1 VYANLLAAA
10 TRLLGECD
18 VIRHWSAH
26 DHETPDGL
34 PFIGEAP
41 LGRNLF
47 MAAGYAGWGMTKSV
61 VAASIIA
68 AAVQVRMH
76 PLKEMVS
83 PSRMPRPSSA
93 GPLVGE
99 NATVGREFV
108 EGHLTS
114 RRDKAHEDSVAGR
127 TCTHL
132 GCETKWNT
140 AEGTVD
146 CPCHGSRYGR
156 HGDVIYGP
164 ASKDIE
170 S

>member
-1 VYANLLAAA
+1 
-10 TRLLGECD
+10 
-18 VIRHWSAH
+18 
-26 DHETPDGL
+26 
-34 PFIGEAP
+34 
-41 LGRNLF
+41 
-47 MAAGYAGWGMTKSV
+47 MTKSV
-61 VAASIIA
+61 VASSIIA
-68 AAVQVRMH
+68 DAVEGRLH
-76 PLKEMVS
+76 PLAEAVS
-83 PSRMPRPSSA
+83 PSRVPGTNSVGS
-93 GPLVGE
+93 LVGE
-99 NATVGREFV
+99 NATVGRTFIA
-108 EGHLTS
+108 GHLTS
-114 RRDKAHEDSVAGR
+114 RRDKAHEDSVAGG

>member
-1 VYANLLAAA
+1 
-10 TRLLGECD
+10 
-18 VIRHWSAH
+18 
-26 DHETPDGL
+26 
-34 PFIGEAP
+34 
-41 LGRNLF
+41 

-61 VAASIIA
+61 VASSIIA
-68 AAVQVRMH
+68 DAVEGRVH
-76 PLKEMVS
+76 PLAETVS
-83 PSRMPRPSSA
+83 PSRVPGTNSA
-93 GPLVGE
+93 GSLVGE
-99 NATVGREFV
+99 NATVGRAFIT
-108 EGHLTS
+108 GHLTS
-114 RRDKAHEDSVAGR
+114 RRAKAHEDSVAGG

-164 ASKDIE
+164 ASRDIE